1 MFAGAWLPGLDG
13 VQNLAVFV
21 GAGLLLNLTPGADVA
36 LIAARSAGQGVR
48 AGVAAA
54 LGVGAGCGLHALAAA
69 LGLSALVAGSPWAF
83 AALRWA
89 GAAYLVW
96 LGWGM
101 LRARAAPRVAS
112 EPASPTGAPS
122 SFGRVFLQGFWTNAL
137 NPKVVL
143 FFLAF
148 LPQFIAPS
156 MDNKPLAFLLLGLL
170 FNFNGMW
177 VNFGWALA
185 AAWLAGRVEAVQR
198 GMHWL
203 DRVAGA
209 MFLGFGVKLALTDN
223 PAP

>member
-1 MFAGAWLPGLDG
+1 MLAGAWLPGLDG

-122 SFGRVFLQGFWTNAL
+122 SFGRAFLQGFWTNAL
-137 NPKVVL
+137 NPKVVM
-143 FFLAF
+143 FFMAF
-148 LPQFIAPS
+148 VPQFVRADAPHATWS
-156 MDNKPLAFLLLGLL
+156 FALLGLIFSL
-170 FNFNGMW
+170 NGTL
-177 VNFGWALA
+177 VNLGFAVVLA
-185 AAWLAGRVEAVQR
+185 ALRQRLGTGGHWGIWLGRGTGAV
-198 GMHWL
+198 L
-203 DRVAGA
+203 VA
-209 MFLGFGVKLALTDN
+209 LGLKLALGDRG
-223 PAP
+223 